1 MSSKERKNIT
11 QLFCDW
17 NEAYMPEEM
26 DWGEPVGEEVEPMG
40 NLVEVTFEID
50 SELKNQVE
58 EIFAEYG
65 LTLEEAIILFFKE
78 TVRLQRLPFELDDDL
93 KNEVSIRET
102 K

>member
-1 MSSKERKNIT
+1 
-11 QLFCDW
+11 
-17 NEAYMPEEM
+17 MPEKI
-26 DWGEPVGEEVEPMG
+26 DWGEPVGKEVEPMG
-40 NLVEVTFEID
+40 KLVEVTFEID